1 MNLKYSL
8 IEKNSSNEKVQMT
21 KKIFQI
27 NSSNDKIIF

>member
-21 KKIFQI
+21 KKIFQM